1 MKRLIT
7 ILYMLLSGMLLNAR
21 EVSPERP
28 SIPEYSVSVLD
39 FGAVPDGITL
49 NTDAF
54 SKAVAAVGKK
64 GGGHIVVP
72 AGIYLSGSIVLK
84 DCMDLHLEE
93 GSVLLLS
100 PDKKDSWDGKG
111 VKPFITASKRH
122 DVSISGEGIIDGN
135 GAWWRAVKRNK
146 VSDTE

>member
-54 SKAVAAVGKK
+54 SKAVAAVGKN

-93 GSVLLLS
+93 GAVLLLS

-111 VKPFITASKRH
+111 KGRC
-122 DVSISGEGIIDGN
+122 GE
-135 GAWWRAVKRNK
+135 
-146 VSDTE
+146 TEEL